1 MYFIFEIGNKYYL
14 ILQIYKI
21 IPMDGKY
28 SFDSLPEVM
37 GRTLERL
44 DNLELEVKKLAE
56 KVSPSLEQPVNVV
69 EAARILG
76 KKPNTVYQLC
86 SRRELPHF
94 FRGQLYFFLSELV
107 AWIRKSRK
115 KTLEE
120 LGKDANCLEVH
131 GNRKAGR

>member
-1 MYFIFEIGNKYYL
+1 MYKT
-14 ILQIYKI
+14 

-28 SFDSLPEVM
+28 SFDSLPDVM

-44 DNLELEVKKLAE
+44 DH
-56 KVSPSLEQPVNVV
+56 LEQALKQLAGKVFPSVEEPVNIV

-86 SRRELPHF
+86 SRRQLPHS
-94 FRGQLYFFLSELV
+94 FRGQLYFFPSELV
-107 AWIRKSRK
+107 AWIKSGRK

-120 LGKDANCLEVH
+120 LADSCNNKIKN
-131 GNRKAGR
+131 KMI